1 MDETRV
7 FLTWKNILL
16 CYVICILTQCNAMY
30 GICLCNSMYGQ
41 GFCIY
46 AMVSMNIVLCMDM
59 DYFLSLKKECKLQFM
74 DMGIISNDRVKKN
87 NEPSIH
93 AFEISNP

>member
-1 MDETRV
+1 MEKHIV
-7 FLTWKNILL
+7 VL
-16 CYVICILTQCNAMY
+16 CNLHPHTQVLCNAMY

-74 DMGIISNDRVKKN
+74 DMGIISNDRVKTN

>member
-1 MDETRV
+1 
-7 FLTWKNILL
+7 
-16 CYVICILTQCNAMY
+16 
-30 GICLCNSMYGQ
+30 
-41 GFCIY
+41 
-46 AMVSMNIVLCMDM
+46 MVSMNIVLCMDM

-74 DMGIISNDRVKKN
+74 DMGIISNDRVKTN